1 MSKRDVKEAVSFLN
15 VGRDKIGSGFFGAV
29 IALPN
34 AYKGEPAVVKVVSN
48 LAADANRA
56 VEVLAPEAKLLAQ
69 VGQLLGWG
77 VDTGHQDGYLIMKK
91 MGVPLAEAKKDPK
104 FPAQGVDAL
113 VTQAI
118 ARYKSEYGV
127 EHG

>member
-1 MSKRDVKEAVSFLN
+1 VTFLN
-15 VGRDKIGSGFFGAV
+15 VGRDKVGSGFFGAV
-29 IALPN
+29 IALPKG
-34 AYKGEPAVVKVVSN
+34 YKGEPAVVKVVPH
-48 LAADANRA
+48 LPTDANKA
-56 VEVLAPEAKLLAQ
+56 VEVLAPESKLLAQ

-91 MGVPLAEAKKDPK
+91 MGVPLAEAKKDSK
-104 FPAQGVDAL
+104 FPAQEVDAL